1 MSFVAGFVAIM
12 GFAVFATT
20 ALALKARNRPVVTG
34 REDLYG
40 ADAVVLG
47 DFEEEGWARVRGERW
62 RVRSAQPMRDGERA
76 RVVAVSGLTLSI
88 EKA

>member
-1 MSFVAGFVAIM
+1 
-12 GFAVFATT
+12 
-20 ALALKARNRPVVTG
+20 
-34 REDLYG
+34 
-40 ADAVVLG
+40 VLG